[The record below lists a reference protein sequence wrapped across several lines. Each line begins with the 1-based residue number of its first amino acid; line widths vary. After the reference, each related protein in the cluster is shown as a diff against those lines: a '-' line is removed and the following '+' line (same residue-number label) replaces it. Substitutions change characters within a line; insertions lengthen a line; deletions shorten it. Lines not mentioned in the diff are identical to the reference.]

1 MTALLAT
8 FLLGI
13 ANFALHKA
21 VLESGHP
28 LLGRMP
34 FMNMLGPRASLAAEF
49 LVLLGAML
57 LTVGVGLLRLYRV
70 QRARRLAHP
79 DAADLGGT
87 GPARRGFLTHDG
99 SAAPLAGGQQCQR
112 RQ

>member
-1 MTALLAT
+1 MLIAVI

-34 FMNMLGPRASLAAEF
+34 WYVHLLGGRLTLATEF
-49 LVLLGAML
+49 LVLLAAML
-57 LTVGVGLLRLYRV
+57 LTATGWAGVAWLY
-70 QRARRLAHP
+70 
-79 DAADLGGT
+79 LGYT
-87 GPARRGFLTHDG
+87 ALNAL
-99 SAAPLAGGQQCQR
+99 SAWLIFSGKV
-112 RQ
+112 

>member
-1 MTALLAT
+1 MAALLVT
-8 FLLGI
+8 FLFGI

-34 FMNMLGPRASLAAEF
+34 FMNMLGPRASLTAEF

-57 LTVGVGLLRLYRV
+57 LVGNGSVLWAWAYFGYTAFNALAAWLILTRRV
-70 QRARRLAHP
+70 
-79 DAADLGGT
+79 
-87 GPARRGFLTHDG
+87 
-99 SAAPLAGGQQCQR
+99 
-112 RQ
+112 

>member
-1 MTALLAT
+1 MIALLLI

-34 FMNMLGPRASLAAEF
+34 FMNVLGPRASLIAEF

-57 LTVGVGLLRLYRV
+57 LVGSGSLLWGWAYFGYTTFNALAAWLILSRRV
-70 QRARRLAHP
+70 
-79 DAADLGGT
+79 
-87 GPARRGFLTHDG
+87 
-99 SAAPLAGGQQCQR
+99 
-112 RQ
+112 

>member
-1 MTALLAT
+1 MTALLVT

-34 FMNMLGPRASLAAEF
+34 VMNMLGPRASLAAEF

-57 LTVGVGLLRLYRV
+57 LVGNGTVLWAWAYFGYTAFNALAAWLILTRRV
-70 QRARRLAHP
+70 
-79 DAADLGGT
+79 
-87 GPARRGFLTHDG
+87 
-99 SAAPLAGGQQCQR
+99 
-112 RQ
+112 

>member
-1 MTALLAT
+1 MSALLVT

-57 LTVGVGLLRLYRV
+57 LVGNGTVLWAWAYFGYTAFNALAAWLILTRRV
-70 QRARRLAHP
+70 
-79 DAADLGGT
+79 
-87 GPARRGFLTHDG
+87 
-99 SAAPLAGGQQCQR
+99 
-112 RQ
+112 

>member
-1 MTALLAT
+1 MTALLVT

-28 LLGRMP
+28 LLGRMS

-57 LTVGVGLLRLYRV
+57 LVGNGTVLWAWAYFGYTAFNALAAWLILTRRV
-70 QRARRLAHP
+70 
-79 DAADLGGT
+79 
-87 GPARRGFLTHDG
+87 
-99 SAAPLAGGQQCQR
+99 
-112 RQ
+112 